1 MSPEQATGDRQL
13 DARSDVYS
21 LGAVLYE
28 MLAGEPPVT
37 GPNAQAMIAKL
48 MTERPIRLRVVRD
61 TVPEGI
67 DTAVAKA
74 LSKLPADR
82 FSSAAAFS
90 QALSRPAVDSTTV
103 IESRAEA
110 SRLRRVSWWT
120 GRRAALVGVVVLL
133 IAAALAVR
141 RYGASRTSAPR
152 SLAVLPFETV
162 GNDTA
167 NAYFAEG
174 IAEEVTNALAQVPG
188 LRIAGRRSAIRFSGK
203 GASAEQ
209 IGAAL
214 DVGAVLEGTVRR
226 AGDQI
231 RVSAQLTSASDGL
244 VLWSQSYPR
253 ELKDV
258 FAVQEEIARAI
269 AGALQVA
276 FASGDGAD
284 RAARGTTDLEAYD
297 LYLKGLYFYRR
308 RGTGTAITQS
318 LASLEQAVARD
329 SSFARAQ
336 AALATALLVLP
347 YYSLTHMGEVL
358 PPARAAARR
367 AARLDPALADA
378 HTALGIAHE
387 EAFEWDE
394 AEAEYRRAIALDPNA
409 AEARYRLG
417 RTFVMQRRIP
427 EAIAGLR
434 LAKAHDPLYFF
445 TATYLGWALTQAG
458 EHDAGIAELRRG
470 LELEP
475 NALPPLTFLTFSYYS
490 ANRPDSAAV
499 FARRLAVASS
509 IPVRLGGSAFV
520 LARIGHREE
529 AEALVRRLEALPAGT
544 WTRSSSLAFGYLGLG
559 DTTRALAAM
568 ERAAATDGD
577 LLITYLGVLAGDLW
591 SSPRF
596 AAVLRRFNLD
606 PARMGGHAVAP
617 ASSRP

>member
-1 MSPEQATGDRQL
+1 
-13 DARSDVYS
+13 
-21 LGAVLYE
+21 
-28 MLAGEPPVT
+28 
-37 GPNAQAMIAKL
+37 
-48 MTERPIRLRVVRD
+48 
-61 TVPEGI
+61 
-67 DTAVAKA
+67 
-74 LSKLPADR
+74 
-82 FSSAAAFS
+82 
-90 QALSRPAVDSTTV
+90 
-103 IESRAEA
+103 
-110 SRLRRVSWWT
+110 
-120 GRRAALVGVVVLL
+120 
-133 IAAALAVR
+133 
-141 RYGASRTSAPR
+141 
-152 SLAVLPFETV
+152 
-162 GNDTA
+162 
-167 NAYFAEG
+167 
-174 IAEEVTNALAQVPG
+174 
-188 LRIAGRRSAIRFSGK
+188 
-203 GASAEQ
+203 
-209 IGAAL
+209 
-214 DVGAVLEGTVRR
+214 
-226 AGDQI
+226 
-231 RVSAQLTSASDGL
+231 
-244 VLWSQSYPR
+244 
-253 ELKDV
+253 
-258 FAVQEEIARAI
+258 
-269 AGALQVA
+269 
-276 FASGDGAD
+276 
-284 RAARGTTDLEAYD
+284 
-297 LYLKGLYFYRR
+297 
-308 RGTGTAITQS
+308 
-318 LASLEQAVARD
+318 
-329 SSFARAQ
+329 
-336 AALATALLVLP
+336 
-347 YYSLTHMGEVL
+347 MGEVL